1 MFSLQYSDEDAEE
14 ALPNEVN
21 LLSKRNE
28 LHGSHPEINP
38 NEGGKEAYVIEGKDT
53 RIVDSSIVILIR
65 CCLRRS

>member
-1 MFSLQYSDEDAEE
+1 MQHWFTDEDAEE

-38 NEGGKEAYVIEGKDT
+38 NEGGKEAYVIEGRERET
-53 RIVDSSIVILIR
+53 GFLLMRLSI
-65 CCLRRS
+65 C

>member
-1 MFSLQYSDEDAEE
+1 MHCFVTDEDAEE

-38 NEGGKEAYVIEGKDT
+38 NEGGKEAYVIEGRESHFPLT
-53 RIVDSSIVILIR
+53 FL
-65 CCLRRS
+65 